1 MLEISFDWVDL
12 FHRLPPAYTY
22 NTRPLLYKAEHCQH
36 WENEETMKIE
46 LDFFVWD
53 VSFDWKRTRRR
64 EKSSSRK
71 WEAKKGHPGH
81 PIWPDRLFFLHPA
94 VGFFSS
100 LFAIFLI
107 SICRANPLTMSI
119 NIISSRLFCVNILI
133 ITAKEGTAFIYS
145 CLFFCPLFC
154 LVRSLVL
161 TKKCF
166 SIIWV
171 YYIDRPF
178 SFSFP
183 FRANYFI
190 DIWMW
195 LQLVQKLL
203 NLTHDI

>member
-133 ITAKEGTAFIYS
+133 ITDGKRRNRLYLFLSYS
-145 CLFFCPLFC
+145 FVPLFSRQI
-154 LVRSLVL
+154 VS
-161 TKKCF
+161 
-166 SIIWV
+166 S
-171 YYIDRPF
+171 
-178 SFSFP
+178 
-183 FRANYFI
+183 
-190 DIWMW
+190 
-195 LQLVQKLL
+195 
-203 NLTHDI
+203 H